1 MPSQSFQLN
10 IFSNF
15 VESAPVLKK
24 PDLFISHSMVE
35 RESKTCSGFTITQ
48 IFGEL
53 LTRAE
58 RSVAVFWTS
67 HCICSPA
74 IPDIHFIP
82 RSESATLRTEM
93 NRHVLYYERKIVI
106 YHMMKG

>member
-35 RESKTCSGFTITQ
+35 RESKTCSGFTNKNFWGVTYEGGKI
-48 IFGEL
+48 
-53 LTRAE
+53 R
-58 RSVAVFWTS
+58 RSILDQS
-67 HCICSPA
+67 LQMQ
-74 IPDIHFIP
+74 P
-82 RSESATLRTEM
+82 RYSGHTF
-93 NRHVLYYERKIVI
+93 YPKI
-106 YHMMKG
+106 